1 MNWETDY
8 NLRREEFIK
17 SSVQNLSKDK
27 LNEFYL
33 LSRKFLAIKRKIYL
47 FKNDLVDLEKK
58 RIALRKSKKRFNYFA
73 IALMLILLVISFFK
87 DQSNAESW
95 LTIILAAMVYAWN
108 AFSFHEE
115 DKMLFQLYQAK
126 DQTIELISMP
136 LLELGLLY
144 VAADEERAIQLS
156 ESYTPFSQLS
166 EADQLLY
173 SSYFTALDLS
183 LLKIIGVDVPISF
196 SDSFPNVN

>member
-1 MNWETDY
+1 MDWKTDY
-8 NLRREEFIK
+8 ELRREEFIK
-17 SSVQNLSKDK
+17 SSLQNISKDK

-33 LSRKFLAIKRKIYL
+33 LKRKFLAIKRKIYP

-87 DQSNAESW
+87 DQSNAESG
-95 LTIILAAMVYAWN
+95 LTIILAALVYAWN

-156 ESYTPFSQLS
+156 ESYAPFSQLS
-166 EADQLLY
+166 EADQLVC

-196 SDSFPNVN
+196 SDSFPSVN

>member
-17 SSVQNLSKDK
+17 SSLQNLSKDK

-33 LSRKFLAIKRKIYL
+33 LKRKFLAIKRKIYPL
-47 FKNDLVDLEKK
+47 KNELVDLESK
-58 RIALRKSKKRFNYFA
+58 RVALIKSKKRFNYFA
-73 IALMLILLVISFFK
+73 IALMVIILVISFFK
-87 DQSNAESW
+87 DRSNEESG
-95 LTIILAAMVYAWN
+95 LLIILAALVYAWN

-144 VAADEERAIQLS
+144 VADDEERAI
-156 ESYTPFSQLS
+156 
-166 EADQLLY
+166 
-173 SSYFTALDLS
+173 
-183 LLKIIGVDVPISF
+183 
-196 SDSFPNVN
+196 